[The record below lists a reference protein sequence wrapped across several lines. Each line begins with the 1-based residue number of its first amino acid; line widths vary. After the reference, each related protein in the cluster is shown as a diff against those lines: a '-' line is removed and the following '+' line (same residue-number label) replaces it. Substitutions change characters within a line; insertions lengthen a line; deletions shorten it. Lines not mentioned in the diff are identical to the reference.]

1 MKIDF
6 DFAAVSVTE
15 FGVGRD
21 EEDEQ
26 TFALMPVD
34 ANVQAALREMTE
46 ATWDALQRD
55 TDGPTLYDPSEKHG
69 STEYLYLP
77 LDDVLAT
84 PIREL
89 HQAANLPLDIQALAD
104 PASIFCYFA
113 RMTDAKGRRLT
124 ALRRATQFKGVLKTR
139 GLLRIETDALR
150 LIKERVFKLDA
161 DFDLLV
167 DSSYVHIL
175 RPTAFEFA
183 GHLQEAIMGAVPHN
197 IAAIQKDLKFVA
209 FANIEDYAGKHPR
222 AARYLASIRAL
233 KETSNIDKNA
243 LKRLCKSNGVEISE
257 SKGTI
262 TVSAGHELDFLEVL
276 DRRRYQ
282 LELVKDSPERFR
294 AGSRKKIDG

>member
-1 MKIDF
+1 MKINF

-21 EEDEQ
+21 EDHGQ
-26 TFALMPVD
+26 TFVSMSVD
-34 ANVQAALREMTE
+34 ANVQTALREMTE
-46 ATWDALQRD
+46 ATWEAMQRD
-55 TDGPTLYDPSEKHG
+55 ADGPALYEPSEKHG
-69 STEYLYLP
+69 STEYLHLP
-77 LDDVLAT
+77 LNDVLAA
-84 PIREL
+84 PIRDL
-89 HQAANLPLDIQALAD
+89 HLATNLPIDSQALAD
-104 PASIFCYFA
+104 PASVFCYFA

-124 ALRRATQFKGVLKTR
+124 GLRRATQFKGVLKSR
-139 GLLRIETDALR
+139 GLLRIDTDALR
-150 LIKERVFKLDA
+150 LIQERVFKLDN

-167 DSSYVHIL
+167 DSSHVHIL
-175 RPTAFEFA
+175 RPSGFEFA
-183 GHLQEAIMGAVPHN
+183 GHLQEAILGAVPQN

-209 FANIEDYAGKHPR
+209 FADIQEYAGKHPR
-222 AARYLASIRAL
+222 AARYLASIRGL
-233 KETSNIDKNA
+233 KETSNIDKGA

-282 LELVKDSPERFR
+282 LELVKGSPERFR